1 MFSFK
6 QEVLFFFD
14 DEVSFPYFTKRGRKP
29 TESLPTNLQ
38 EVRSVEVEDKLNTFL
53 NKQKRK
59 RPINNLNL
67 VFSKKKQGDKTNL
80 QQNVAKQQGVNK
92 QSKKAKKIAENF
104 LEHFIDS
111 EDEDDGKF
119 LFEETKF
126 SATHILSQ
134 LGKLL
139 DIIDCKVKG
148 ILLLEKKIETP
159 QTNLKIQQ
167 NNSNLIWDFNNNLKL
182 TKKRT
187 DNTVFI
193 DINLPDNIIYLV
205 KLEYRDLIKHTVYT
219 SRAWQT
225 QAYKDIV
232 ENPANPRIKNI
243 DSGVFSIPQTAMSG
257 VYVKSDSEDEKMEKR
272 RKNKVKLE
280 LSHSVL
286 SNKLSKESGMT
297 SGSEG
302 PAILEYRRETLSPVH
317 NVPRP
322 KTRFEKYYSAEKDSV
337 KSADIRKI
345 SIIKEHKEKEDKIE
359 DVPIP
364 PLNQQLIS
372 FAVSSRVCHE
382 KGWVVQ
388 PSVLDDPEHQT
399 LLVWARA
406 RLQQAMKQKEQQE
419 LEAAKSLK
427 TLTEC
432 SCRYY
437 GDTKYEIQIKYK
449 QGTAQAKRLRE
460 QKQQEEKIPFMMT
473 LSDGTITIL
482 YPSGKTA
489 VISSASAWGNY
500 TFVYGDSEKSRLLA
514 HFTPTGRGVCYHE
527 NGQILF
533 ISMSKFGFCHDEIGT
548 VVNKWKWSIAKSIP
562 RLSFQL
568 NSLITFRCNS
578 KTSMHL
584 VVNINGEHAKIQLG
598 PSSNDVAEPNLS
610 EMGMLATLEKFS
622 SQAAIQ
628 LSALSKKKELGKKQT
643 KKEKVRN
650 SPSDI
655 QEERTHD
662 LEVRFPN
669 AKNEIEFVSSYQS
682 ELKGLQRRFK
692 NTVFN
697 WMEHYRVVTGVLS
710 PYKTRKI
717 QRDLTQSA
725 MLLPTNVSQEVWKQP
740 RSRVPSA
747 PTTLSEMSRLKLTS
761 HPNRRPHTS
770 AGDYKTVMKDR
781 LLNHDALARPRSSV
795 SSRSPSP
802 FKCGMLEQ
810 SSKTKPVL
818 PKEGCPVALRSELL
832 GEGHTQCKCNK
843 RRIAELNDVVFDLFL
858 KKAPKTQLLV
868 ISIVNSSSCNS
879 PVDATID
886 SLHCE
891 MNKNRTIPC
900 VQARYDAYRL
910 FRYIIPSVVTESC
923 IPLLVSRHNVVPGMF
938 MIYQGSK
945 LLFVDYIF
953 DGYGNTRKNFLRQIS
968 RSRADATKGRF
979 LPADFRFNPT
989 RGQVFV
995 NKSTQNTCA
1004 GEVVRPSITIN
1015 AGEFKQLMSP
1025 SSQSGFVSP
1034 ESSNDTVR
1042 STIATGTK
1050 KSSLNHE
1057 TLAVKNSYNKIIS
1070 S

>member
-29 TESLPTNLQ
+29 KESLPTNLQ

-59 RPINNLNL
+59 PLINNLNL
-67 VFSKKKQGDKTNL
+67 VFLKKKQGGKTNL
-80 QQNVAKQQGVNK
+80 HEDAAKQQGVK
-92 QSKKAKKIAENF
+92 KKSKKAKKIAKVF

-139 DIIDCKVKG
+139 DIINCKVKEV
-148 ILLLEKKIETP
+148 LLLEKKVETP
-159 QTNLKIQQ
+159 KANLKFQQ
-167 NNSNLIWDFNNNLKL
+167 NNSNLIWDFNNNLQIP
-182 TKKRT
+182 KKRT
-187 DNTVFI
+187 DSTVFI
-193 DINLPDNIIYLV
+193 DINLPENIIYLV

-232 ENPANPRIKNI
+232 ENPPNPQIKNI
-243 DSGVFSIPQTAMSG
+243 DSGVFSIPPTAMSG
-257 VYVKSDSEDEKMEKR
+257 VYIKSDSEDEKIEKL

-286 SNKLSKESGMT
+286 NNKLSKESGMT
-297 SGSEG
+297 SDSDG
-302 PAILEYRRETLSPVH
+302 PAIIAYRRETMSPLH

-322 KTRFEKYYSAEKDSV
+322 KTRFETYYSAEKDS
-337 KSADIRKI
+337 DIKKI
-345 SIIKEHKEKEDKIE
+345 SIVKEHKEKEDKIE

-364 PLNQQLIS
+364 PLNQQMIS

-388 PSVLDDPEHQT
+388 PSVFNDPEHQT
-399 LLVWARA
+399 LLVWARG
-406 RLQQAMKQKEQQE
+406 RLQQAMKQKEQEE
-419 LEAAKSLK
+419 LEAAQSLK

-437 GDTKYEIQIKYK
+437 GDTKYEIQIRYK

-460 QKQQEEKIPFMMT
+460 QKQQEEKVPFMMT

-489 VISSASAWGNY
+489 VISSASARGNY
-500 TFVYGDSEKSRLLA
+500 TFVYDGSEKSRLLA
-514 HFTPTGRGVCYHE
+514 HFTPIGRGVCYHK

-533 ISMSKFGFCHDEIGT
+533 ISMSKFGFCHDEIGA

-568 NSLITFRCNS
+568 NSFITFRCNS
-578 KTSMHL
+578 KSSMHL

-650 SPSDI
+650 FTSDI
-655 QEERTHD
+655 QEERTHEF
-662 LEVRFPN
+662 EVRFPN
-669 AKNEIEFVSSYQS
+669 AKKEIEFVSSHQS
-682 ELKGLQRRFK
+682 ELKGLQRKFK

-697 WMEHYRVVTGVLS
+697 WMEHYRVATGVSS

-725 MLLPTNVSQEVWKQP
+725 MLLPAKASQELWKQP

-747 PTTLSEMSRLKLTS
+747 PTTLSEMSR
-761 HPNRRPHTS
+761 
-770 AGDYKTVMKDR
+770 
-781 LLNHDALARPRSSV
+781 
-795 SSRSPSP
+795 SPSP
-802 FKCGMLEQ
+802 FKCGILQQ

-818 PKEGCPVALRSELL
+818 PKEGCPLALRSELL
-832 GEGHTQCKCNK
+832 GEGQTQCKCNK
-843 RRIAELNDVVFDLFL
+843 RRIAELTDVEFDLFL
-858 KKAPKTQLLV
+858 KKTPKTQLLV
-868 ISIVNSSSCNS
+868 ISIVNSGSCNS

-891 MNKNRTIPC
+891 INKNRTIPC

-938 MIYQGSK
+938 MIFQGGK

-979 LPADFRFNPT
+979 LPADFRFNPI

-995 NKSTQNTCA
+995 NKLTQNTCA
-1004 GEVVRPSITIN
+1004 GEVARPSITIN
-1015 AGEFKQLMSP
+1015 DGEFKQSLSP

-1042 STIATGTK
+1042 SKIATGTK

-1057 TLAVKNSYNKIIS
+1057 TVAVKNSYNKIIS